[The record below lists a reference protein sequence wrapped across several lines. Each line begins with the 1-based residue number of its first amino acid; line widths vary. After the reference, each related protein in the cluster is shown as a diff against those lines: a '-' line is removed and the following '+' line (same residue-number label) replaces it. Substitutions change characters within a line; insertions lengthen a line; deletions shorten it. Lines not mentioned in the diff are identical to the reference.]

1 MQMDQNI
8 KILIVEDEALIA
20 EGLACCLRTLGY
32 TVAAQLENG
41 IEALEFIRNNDVD
54 CVIID
59 INMPEMD
66 GISTVE
72 RINQIKD
79 IPCVFI
85 TGYSDNE
92 TILRASKAGA
102 YGYLTKPIDES
113 DLEAVINVAFMRHQ
127 EKRHLDS
134 KVDQMKKEVE
144 MSRKLLEERKLIEQA
159 KEVLGRKFNF
169 NESDAMSFIR
179 KKSRDNNRKLVDIAK
194 EIIKIDKLVDF

>member
-1 MQMDQNI
+1 MDKDI

-20 EGLACCLRTLGY
+20 EGLACCLRALGY

-41 IEALEFIRNNDVD
+41 IEAFEFIRNNDVD

-59 INMPEMD
+59 INMPELD
-66 GISTVE
+66 GISAVE
-72 RINQIKD
+72 RINQVKD

-127 EKRHLDS
+127 EKRHLDN

-159 KEVLGRKFNF
+159 KSVLERKFNF
-169 NESDAMSFIR
+169 NDSDAMSFIR

-194 EIIKIDKLVDF
+194 EIIKIDMLVDF